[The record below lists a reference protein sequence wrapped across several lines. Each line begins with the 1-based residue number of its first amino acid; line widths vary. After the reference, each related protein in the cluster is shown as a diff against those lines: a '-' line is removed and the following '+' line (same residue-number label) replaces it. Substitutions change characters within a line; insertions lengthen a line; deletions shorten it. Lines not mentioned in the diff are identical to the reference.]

1 MHMRHR
7 HTVVWLDHYEAIV
20 MHVHPE
26 GADTVRIRSERS
38 PEEHQLHKKSGAPGA
53 GHLTDD
59 VMFYA
64 QVASALRESEAIL
77 ITGPGLAKNA
87 FVDYLERRST
97 AVAGRVVAIETV
109 DHPSEGQL
117 RAFAQTFFKRL
128 QNLGAI

>member
-20 MHVHPE
+20 MHVHA
-26 GADTVRIRSERS
+26 GGSDTVRINSDRS
-38 PEEHQLHKKSGAPGA
+38 PEEHQLHRKSGAPGA

-59 VMFYA
+59 AAFYA
-64 QVASALRESEAIL
+64 QIAHALHESEVIL
-77 ITGPGLAKNA
+77 ITGPGLAKSA
-87 FVDYLERRST
+87 FVDYLKRRST
-97 AVAGRVVAIETV
+97 AVAARVVAIETV
-109 DHPSEGQL
+109 NHPSEGQL